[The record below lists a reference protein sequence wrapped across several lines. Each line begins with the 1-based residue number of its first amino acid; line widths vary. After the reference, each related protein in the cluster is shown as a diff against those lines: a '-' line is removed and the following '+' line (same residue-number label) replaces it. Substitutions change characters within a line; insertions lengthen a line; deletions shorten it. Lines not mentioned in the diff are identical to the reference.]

1 MSLKASTGLRNYMLI
16 TGSLKAALDLG
27 FVRIYAGAVPADAD
41 AAIADEAGQRLC
53 TITKDGDGTTGLTIA
68 STASSGTVTKAN
80 EVWQGTNSAT
90 GTATF
95 WRFYKTG
102 DTGGAST
109 SLVRLQGLA
118 ATSGSELVMTSTSL
132 VSGAPQAI
140 SYFSVSL
147 PA

>member
-1 MSLKASTGLRNYMLI
+1 MLI
-16 TGSLKAALDLG
+16 TGSLKAALDGG
-27 FVRIYAGAVPADAD
+27 FIKIYGGSVPIDAD
-41 AAIADEAGQRLC
+41 AAIADEVAQRLC
-53 TITKDGDGTTGLTIA
+53 TITKDSDGTTGLTLA

-80 EVWQGTNSAT
+80 EIWGGNNSAT
-90 GTATF
+90 GDATF

-109 SLVRLQGLA
+109 SAIRLQGLA
-118 ATSGSELVMTSTSL
+118 ATSGSELVMTSIRL
-132 VSGAPQAI
+132 DSGSPQAI